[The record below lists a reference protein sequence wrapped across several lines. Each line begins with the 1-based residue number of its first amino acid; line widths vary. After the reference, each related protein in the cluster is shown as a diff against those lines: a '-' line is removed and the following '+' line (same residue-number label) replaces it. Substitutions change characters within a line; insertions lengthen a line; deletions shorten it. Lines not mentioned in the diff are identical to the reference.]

1 MPLDYMGRQTTTFT
15 APANAPVDLNSA
27 GKPDWRE
34 LAPLFGLVVLCVVVS
49 GIGFGI
55 IVLSWPATEYAMN
68 GWRLIGIIAGGSLAF
83 AGGSFFWTLRTA
95 ILRGIRH
102 YYIRIDD
109 WHNAVLDKYIEG
121 PGQVVA
127 QQVTERHLVTTDA
140 RHMLLLL
147 LYVYL
152 SNQQPSIRTLTA
164 GPLLVRS
171 NHRAFSLGAI
181 TQDQASEALDLFARS
196 GIILDRGPKT
206 AGKLALLDFKTAAN
220 KLLGHLATDPRIMDS
235 ENSLLEDR

>member
-15 APANAPVDLNSA
+15 APANAPVDLNA
-27 GKPDWRE
+27 GKPNWRE
-34 LAPLFGLVVLCVVVS
+34 LGPLFGVMLLTLIPV
-49 GIGFGI
+49 GIGGA
-55 IVLSWPATEYAMN
+55 L
-68 GWRLIGIIAGGSLAF
+68 
-83 AGGSFFWTLRTA
+83 A
-95 ILRGIRH
+95 ILAWPKYESQMTGWSWLGIGTGALFMYGGGTVFWALRHSMVHGIRS
-102 YYIRIDD
+102 YQLRLDD
-109 WHNAVLDKYIEG
+109 WHNAVLDKYIDG

-127 QQVTERHLVTTDA
+127 QQVTEWHLVTTDA

-171 NHRAFSLGAI
+171 KHRAFSLGAM
-181 TQDQASEALDLFARS
+181 TQDQASEALDLFARC